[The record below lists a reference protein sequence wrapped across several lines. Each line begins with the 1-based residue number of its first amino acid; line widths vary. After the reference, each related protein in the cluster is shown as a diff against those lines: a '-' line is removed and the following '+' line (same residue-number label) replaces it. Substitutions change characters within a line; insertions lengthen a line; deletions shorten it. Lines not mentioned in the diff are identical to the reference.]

1 MSHVSLHLSTACVAC
16 RSACHHQPIWTAFD
30 AAQIAELW
38 LSSDC
43 KFRHPCKNAVIQQLL
58 LDWSSETDVRARA
71 RPRAL
76 TANCFRDVC

>member
-1 MSHVSLHLSTACVAC
+1 MSHVSLQLSTPCPAC
-16 RSACHHQPIWTAFD
+16 RFACHHQPIWTAFD

-43 KFRHPCKNAVIQQLL
+43 KSRHPCKNAVIQQLL
-58 LDWSSETDVRARA
+58 DWSSETDVRAS
-71 RPRAL
+71 AL